1 MARPLVTAADIE
13 DVVAAG
19 RSRLDITADT
29 IVTALARDL
38 AKDRGVAIVEAARAD
53 ADTHRLP
60 AVPTD
65 PQAPLSP
72 TDGPPPPNPFTGLPT
87 GDDPLRVGR
96 WNRDRAQDWYAKQPW
111 IVGCNYV
118 PAYAVNQLE
127 MWQKE
132 TIDLSV
138 IGAELDLA
146 HSLGFNT
153 LRVFLHDLLWTEPQL
168 LLDHLDRFLTAA
180 DQRGMAVM
188 PVFFDGVWRNYAHP
202 GPQPEPIPGVHNSQ
216 WLQSPDAKAVVDPAQ
231 WPRLEDYVCGVLEH
245 FAQDERIRIWD
256 LYNEPGNEALIGNAL
271 PLLAQTFR
279 WARSIGVAQ
288 PVISGIW
295 EFTAAFAELNR
306 FQLLAS
312 DLTSFHHYGPIHDLE
327 WLLGVLQPLGR
338 PILCTEY
345 MARPLGSTF
354 DPHLATMRS
363 QQVAAFN
370 WGLVAGRSQTYQ
382 AWGSLPGANEPPLW
396 FHDIFRSDG
405 TPYDPSEVAFMRRTI
420 RGRRG

>member
-1 MARPLVTAADIE
+1 MARRFVTAADIE

-19 RSRLDITADT
+19 RSRLEISSDT
-29 IVTALARDL
+29 VVTALARDL
-38 AKDRGVAIVEAARAD
+38 AEDRGVAIVELAEATAE
-53 ADTHRLP
+53 AQRLP
-60 AVPTD
+60 EGPAGP
-65 PQAPLSP
+65 PAPMTA
-72 TDGPPPPNPFTGLPT
+72 TDGPPPPNPFTNLPT

-96 WNRDRAQDWYAKQPW
+96 WSRDRAQDWYARQPW

-132 TIDLSV
+132 TFDLSV
-138 IGAELDLA
+138 ISAELDLA
-146 HSLGFNT
+146 RSLGFNT
-153 LRVFLHDLLWTEPQL
+153 LRIFLHDLLWADPQL

-180 DQRGMAVM
+180 DQRDMAVM
-188 PVFFDGVWRNYAHP
+188 PVFFDGVWHNYAHP
-202 GPQPEPIPGVHNSQ
+202 GPQPEPIPGIHNSQ

-231 WPRLEDYVCGVLEH
+231 WPRLEDYLCGVLEH
-245 FAQDERIRIWD
+245 FAEDDRIRIWD

-271 PLLAQTFR
+271 PLVAQAFR
-279 WARSIGVAQ
+279 WARRIRTSQ
-288 PVISGIW
+288 PLTSGIW

-312 DLTSFHHYGPIHDLE
+312 DLASFHHYGPVGELE
-327 WLLGVLQPLGR
+327 WLLRALQPLGR

-354 DPHLATMRS
+354 DPHLAVLRS
-363 QQVAAFN
+363 EEVGAFN

-382 AWGSLPGANEPPLW
+382 AWGSLPGATEPPLW

-405 TPYDPSEVAFMRRTI
+405 TPYDRSEVALIRRII
-420 RGRRG
+420 RDGRS